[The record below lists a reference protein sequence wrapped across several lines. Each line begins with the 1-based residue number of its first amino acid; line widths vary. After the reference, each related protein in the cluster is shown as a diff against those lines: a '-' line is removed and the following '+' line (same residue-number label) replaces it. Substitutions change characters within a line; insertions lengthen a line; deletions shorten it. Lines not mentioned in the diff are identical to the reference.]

1 MKKTISKLDRL
12 KAKRQELEDKLWEAE
27 KKETERFSRIGW
39 GTGMRC
45 SKINFS
51 TRRSDSLRERIK
63 EVDRQIAELR
73 QNNHAN

>member
-1 MKKTISKLDRL
+1 MKTTLSKLDRL
-12 KAKRQELEDKLWEAE
+12 KTKRQTLEDRLYEAAR
-27 KKETERFSRIGW
+27 KETERFSRIGW

-63 EVDRQIAELR
+63 EVDRQIAELI
-73 QNNHAN
+73 